1 MREDTAAMFNLRCC
15 ELGIVS
21 NEALDAFTIGMV
33 YDLLIERIND
43 RAEYAKKADQ
53 GDINKFFG

>member
-1 MREDTAAMFNLRCC
+1 MFNLRCC